1 MTSESECERERER
14 ERECERERQ
23 CQYEFDPDG
32 WERTAETGNTLDT
45 SELNA
50 DGTWRCHRSADGND
64 GYCRFHT
71 PLAERDWDPSE
82 TGDALRDAV
91 CSNPDGNDNDS
102 DSDSD
107 SDSDR
112 DSDSDGKRDRRRSKQ
127 FIGAIFVS
135 LDLRHETL
143 ATRDNYPIDLRHA
156 TIEQGVDLRKATVEN
171 PLQFDGAICNGDF
184 ECSTIRA
191 QQSVSVADAHID
203 GDLRAGD
210 ARFDDRVSISN
221 TVVTGDLSLPD
232 ATFGGRAVCRGV
244 ETGRGIDAPGARFGD
259 DALFDRATAIE
270 ESSFSNASF
279 QGEAFFSGATFAGGL
294 NWWNV
299 TVAGPTRFGGATIRQ
314 EAMFQDGTFED
325 VVRLTNVTVPSRAV
339 FAQATFADRLL
350 LTGLECDADSCLVDL
365 SGAVLSGGRLET
377 VASLTYDLSGAEVGP
392 IEWGTKSDSETD
404 GATGTEGNTDTENR
418 TETVPLSL
426 SQFIIENTH
435 FDGFDFRDRTVRSAL
450 ESSGWRLHEGNHG
463 SEGAGD
469 GDRDRDRDRDRDERQ
484 WSPETL
490 ESTYLKAK
498 HGAKA
503 VGDSKAAGEFFR
515 HEMRYRRDGHAKRAR
530 EAGWSRSR
538 IVDSGKWVANAI
550 FGAVAGHGERPGR
563 VVLTAAGI
571 VAGFA
576 LLYAAL
582 WPGSPPYGGSVG
594 YLMFSLE
601 SFVTLVLGGSVPV
614 ERTAVRLAAQVQ
626 AFVGAFLIALFVF
639 TLTRSIQR

>member
-1 MTSESECERERER
+1 MTSES
-14 ERECERERQ
+14 ERERQ
-23 CQYEFDPDG
+23 CQYEFNPG
-32 WERTAETGNTLDT
+32 VWERTAETGNTLDT

-50 DGTWRCHRSADGND
+50 DGTWRCHRAADGNS

-71 PLAERDWDPSE
+71 PLAERDWEPSE
-82 TGDALRDAV
+82 TVAALRDAI
-91 CSNPDGNDNDS
+91 CGKSGGNDNNS
-102 DSDSD
+102 DN
-107 SDSDR
+107 
-112 DSDSDGKRDRRRSKQ
+112 DGKRDRRRSKQ
-127 FIGAIFVS
+127 FIGATFVS

-143 ATRDNYPIDLRHA
+143 AARDNYPIDLRHV
-156 TIEQGVDLRKATVEN
+156 TIEEGADLRKATLEN

-191 QQSVSVADAHID
+191 QQSVTVADAHIG

-210 ARFDDRVSISN
+210 ARFGDRVSISD
-221 TVVTGDLSLPD
+221 TVVRGDLSLPD
-232 ATFGGRAVCRGV
+232 ATFSGRAVCRGV
-244 ETGRGIDAPGARFGD
+244 EVGRGIDAPGARFAD
-259 DALFDRATAIE
+259 DALFDRVTAIE

-339 FAQATFADRLL
+339 FAQTTFADRLL
-350 LTGLECDADSCLVDL
+350 LTGLECDADACLVDL

-377 VASLTYDLSGAEVGP
+377 TDSLTYDLSGAEVGP
-392 IEWGTKSDSETD
+392 IEWGTGSDSETG
-404 GATGTEGNTDTENR
+404 GAAVTERNSDTENR
-418 TETVPLSL
+418 TEPVPLSL

-450 ESSGWRLHEGNHG
+450 ESSGWRLHEWNHENESG
-463 SEGAGD
+463 CGG
-469 GDRDRDRDRDRDERQ
+469 DERQ
-484 WSPETL
+484 LSPETL

-530 EAGWSRSR
+530 EVGWSRSR
-538 IVDSGKWVANAI
+538 IVDSGKWVANAV

-582 WPGSPPYGGSVG
+582 WPGSPPYGGAVG